1 MDARKQYSRLGW
13 AYVVFLLVA
22 GGVQALYVVTY
33 TLLQFWIRY
42 PLVERVVS
50 FLGSREGM
58 ILISIFSMYA
68 CAFPVFW
75 LMMRRIPSWHK
86 DSTESICFWKLLVLL
101 VVCLGVTYIGNLIGQ
116 GLMLISGLLTG
127 RGGVNPVD
135 DMILEMHPAV
145 MILSTIVVAP
155 VMEELMFRK
164 LLIDRTV
171 CFGQRTAVVLSG
183 ISFGLFH
190 GNFYQF
196 FYACALG
203 MIFAYVYSSTG
214 KLRYSIGLHMVINT
228 IGGLVPL
235 LLMRGLNS
243 ENPVAELAGMAGLG
257 LLGLFMIAAMLA
269 AIVLLCLFVR
279 KLRWFQP
286 WEMGAGMDAVRCLV
300 RAPGVW
306 VMVGLQGVAFLLGM
320 IRG

>member
-13 AYVVFLLVA
+13 AYAVFLLVA
-22 GGVQALYVVTY
+22 GGVQFLYGAAY
-33 TLLQFWIRY
+33 NLLDFWNGY
-42 PLVERVVS
+42 PLVERIVS
-50 FLGSREGM
+50 FMSRRETM
-58 ILISIFSMYA
+58 ILVSLFSMYV

-75 LMMRRIPSWHK
+75 LMMRHIPSWHK
-86 DSTESICFWKLLVLL
+86 DSTEAVSFWKLLVVL
-101 VVCLGVTYIGNLIGQ
+101 VVCFGVTYIGNIIGQ
-116 GLMLISGLLTG
+116 ALMVISEVLTG
-127 RGGVNPVD
+127 SGGVNPVD
-135 DMILEMHPAV
+135 DMIEKMHPAV

-228 IGGLVPL
+228 VGGLIPL
-235 LLMRGLNS
+235 LLMRGVNS
-243 ENPVAELAGMAGLG
+243 GNPVAGLAGMAGLG
-257 LLGLFMIAAMLA
+257 VLGLFMFGTILA
-269 AIVLLCLFVR
+269 SVVLLCLYVR
-279 KLRWFQP
+279 KLSWFQP
-286 WEMGAGMDAVRCLV
+286 WEQGAGMDAVRCLV

-306 VMVGLQGVAFLLGM
+306 VLVGLQAASFVLGM
-320 IRG
+320 MR